1 MARICARCRQP
12 VSRDA
17 RDHDC
22 PAEDESPDESSEDEP
37 AAPVPDFYRAE
48 VYPDTGNINCYFG

>member
-1 MARICARCRQP
+1 MARICSRCRQP

-22 PAEDESPDESSEDEP
+22 PEVPDPEPEDDSDEDE
-37 AAPVPDFYRAE
+37 AA
-48 VYPDTGNINCYFG
+48 